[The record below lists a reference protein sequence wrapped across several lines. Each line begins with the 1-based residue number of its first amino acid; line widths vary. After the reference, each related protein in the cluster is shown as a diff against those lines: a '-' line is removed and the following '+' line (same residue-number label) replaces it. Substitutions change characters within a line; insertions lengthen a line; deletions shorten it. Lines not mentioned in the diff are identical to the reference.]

1 MNIKNLQPSYRV
13 GIDVGST
20 TVKMVFLD
28 EGGDIVFSDYRR
40 HHADMERVL
49 MKSFMSAYRRLGDC
63 CMDIVMTGSVGM
75 GFAERFGVP
84 FVQEVVASVAL
95 IQEKFPEIH
104 TFIDIGGEDAKMI
117 FFEEGRSPDIRM
129 NGSCAG
135 GTGAFIDQMASLL
148 GVEVD
153 ELSALADSA
162 ENVYPIASRCG
173 VFSKTDI
180 QNLISRNVSKNDIAA
195 SVFNAVAM
203 QVISS
208 LSRGYDVKPKIFFCG
223 GPFAF
228 IPALQ
233 KAFMN
238 MLSLKA
244 DDCVFHENAPIIPAW
259 GCTVTPPSP
268 KPPSPSGLPDPH
280 SLRDS
285 PQRGK
290 EKDEGFK
297 GEEKGKEIL
306 VGDVTMPY
314 MEERKMLGLREFLKN
329 VRYGDLII
337 NNDDDSRKDEISPA
351 SFLAVR
357 NDGVTL
363 EENGGSSGGDKAAA
377 ASAILSSQLSSFRME
392 RSGMRNLMP
401 SSPAVIPQGIEPVKI
416 SEAKNLIARNG
427 LPKIFENENDFEQWK
442 REKDTHHVK
451 RHSIEEVTEN
461 TVCFLGVDSGS
472 TTTKIILIDEE
483 ERVFFDYYARNE
495 GNSLQSFVDGLKELK
510 EKLNGKKLKISGSA
524 VTGYGENLLKAAFNL
539 NFGLIETIAHYMAAR
554 KISPNVSFILD
565 IGGQDMKA
573 AFIENG
579 AIKRLE
585 INEACS
591 SGCGSFIEGFANML
605 NYPVAEF
612 AQMACLSENPCD
624 LGTRCTVFMNSKVK
638 QAMREGAKI
647 QDIAAGLAYSVV
659 KNCLYKVLKLKDA
672 DELGD
677 HIVVQ
682 GGTFRNL
689 SVVRALE
696 LLSKRSVSFSDMPEL
711 MGALGAALYAKEH
724 TVEAKTVSLYELIDS
739 QKFETDFTLCIGCEN
754 NCYVKSFL
762 FANGNTYYSG
772 NKCEKI
778 FSNKVEGFEKGVNL
792 YTEKYA
798 SLFDNR
804 KSVKKGTE
812 HLTIGIPRGLNMYEN
827 YPFWHT
833 LFSECGIRVA
843 LSNASTNKLY
853 EKGLSSVM
861 SDNICFPAKLMH
873 GHILDLVAKKVDRIF
888 FPYVVFEQKEDI
900 KAKNSFN
907 CPVVTGYSDV
917 LKSAISP
924 ETKFNIPIDAPTITF
939 ADEKLLFKAC
949 KKYLNSIGISHRSV
963 IKAAFKKALESQQHH
978 FLTISSHAK
987 ETIEKARKTNRMVI
1001 LLAGRPYH
1009 SDPLI
1014 QHKISDS
1021 IADMGIDVI
1030 TEDVVRFSEGNDAA
1044 FNEIQSISQW
1054 AYPNRIFKA
1063 AVYVANSNDNLH
1075 YVQLTSFGCG
1085 PDAFILDEVN
1095 DILKRKGKILT
1106 TLKIDDVN
1114 NIGSLRLRIRS
1125 MVESLTFGNRDRK
1138 ELPIVKTPVFEQ
1150 KDCHRKIIA
1159 PYFAEGYSDFLPTVF
1174 KLMDIEMEILPSSN
1188 PESVTEGLKYANNE
1202 ICYPATL
1209 VVGDIIKALK
1219 SGRYNPADI
1228 AVAITQTGGQCRA
1241 TNYIA
1246 MIKKAMLSAG
1256 FTDIPVVSVAFG
1268 NDMINEQPG
1277 FELKWRKT
1285 IVPTFFTLL
1294 YADCLTKFYYAS
1306 LPREKEKGASERLR
1320 YKYIEAAKP
1329 LIAAK
1334 KRKELYKLLEQAAE
1348 DFNNNII
1355 PNDKIPVIGVVGEIY
1370 VKYNSFSHKNILQWL
1385 SEQGV
1390 ETVAPSLYN
1399 FFLSTFVSGKI
1410 RKLHH
1415 LETGGLPTWLN
1426 DALFKWI
1433 YRYVKKFD
1441 TIASKFRYYRPFADL
1456 THDAHLASKI
1466 INLSAQFGEGWLI
1479 PAELANFAEQGVY
1492 NAISVQPFG
1501 CIANHVISKGIEKQV
1516 KKIYPEMQMLFLD
1529 FDADSSETNVLNRLH
1544 FMVKNARG
1552 RV

>member
-1 MNIKNLQPSYRV
+1 MGLKTYHV

-20 TVKMVFLD
+20 TIKLVFLD
-28 EGGDIVFSDYRR
+28 EDGHIVFSDYRR
-40 HHADMERVL
+40 HHADVERNLFKAFV
-49 MKSFMSAYRRLGDC
+49 SAYQQLGDC
-63 CMDIVMTGSVGM
+63 CMDIVLTGSVGM
-75 GFAERFGVP
+75 GFAERFKIP

-95 IQEKFPEIH
+95 IQEKFPDIH

-135 GTGAFIDQMASLL
+135 GTGAFIDQMATLL

-153 ELSALADSA
+153 ELSVLADNA

-173 VFSKTDI
+173 VFSKTDV
-180 QNLISRNVSKNDIAA
+180 QNLISRNVNKNDIAA

-238 MLSLKA
+238 MLSLEA
-244 DDCVFHENAPIIPAW
+244 DDCVFHENAQIIPAW
-259 GCTVTPPSP
+259 GCAMM
-268 KPPSPSGLPDPH
+268 PH
-280 SLRDS
+280 T
-285 PQRGK
+285 
-290 EKDEGFK
+290 EGAK
-297 GEEKGKEIL
+297 RLE
-306 VGDVTMPY
+306 
-314 MEERKMLGLREFLKN
+314 LK
-329 VRYGDLII
+329 
-337 NNDDDSRKDEISPA
+337 
-351 SFLAVR
+351 
-357 NDGVTL
+357 
-363 EENGGSSGGDKAAA
+363 KA
-377 ASAILSSQLSSFRME
+377 LDSFRQNDNAHNLTE
-392 RSGMRNLMP
+392 RTGM
-401 SSPAVIPQGIEPVKI
+401 S
-416 SEAKNLIARNG
+416 
-427 LPKIFENENDFEQWK
+427 KIFENNNDFEQWK
-442 REKDTHHVK
+442 KEKDTHHVK
-451 RHSIEEVTEN
+451 RRSLNELHEN
-461 TVCFLGVDSGS
+461 TLCFLGVDSGS

-483 ERVFFDYYARNE
+483 DYVLFDYYTRNE
-495 GNSLQSFVDGLKELK
+495 GNPLQSFVDGLKILK
-510 EKLNGKKLKISGSA
+510 EKLHGTSLKISGSA

-539 NFGLIETIAHYMAAR
+539 DFGMIETIAHYMAAR

-579 AIKRLE
+579 SIKRLE

-672 DELGD
+672 KELGD

-696 LLSKRSVSFSDMPEL
+696 LLINRSVSFSDMPEL

-724 TVEAKTVSLYELIDS
+724 TAETKTIFLDELIDS
-739 QKFETDFTLCIGCEN
+739 QKFETDLTLCSGCEN
-754 NCYVKSFL
+754 NCYVKAFL

-778 FSNKVEGFEKGVNL
+778 FSNKAEGFEKGANL
-792 YTEKYA
+792 YKEKYT
-798 SLFDNR
+798 SLFGNR
-804 KSVKKGTE
+804 KSIEKGKE
-812 HLTIGIPRGLNMYEN
+812 LITIGIPRGLNMYEN
-827 YPFWHT
+827 YPFWHA
-833 LFSECGIRVA
+833 LFTECGIRVV

-873 GHILDLVAKKVDRIF
+873 GHVLDLVAKKVDRIF
-888 FPYVVFEQKEDI
+888 FPYVIFEQKEDTKSI
-900 KAKNSFN
+900 NTYN

-917 LKSAISP
+917 LKSAIST
-924 ETKFNIPIDAPTITF
+924 ESKFNIPIDAPTITF
-939 ADEKLLFKAC
+939 ADRKLLFKAC
-949 KKYLNSIGISHRSV
+949 KKYLNDIGISNNSI
-963 IKAAFKKALESQQHH
+963 IKTAFEKALESQQNH
-978 FLTISSHAK
+978 FLAISSHAK
-987 ETIEKARKTNRMVI
+987 EIIERARKTNRMVI

-1021 IADMGIDVI
+1021 ISDMGIDVI
-1030 TEDVVRFSEGNDAA
+1030 TEDVVRFSEETDKT
-1044 FNEIQSISQW
+1044 FHEIQSISQW

-1063 AVYVANSNDNLH
+1063 AAYTANSEDNLH

-1095 DILKRKGKILT
+1095 DILKRKGKTLT
-1106 TLKIDDVN
+1106 ALKIDDVN

-1125 MVESLTFGNRDRK
+1125 MVESLAFGHHERK
-1138 ELPIVKTPVFEQ
+1138 ELPLVKTPAFEQ
-1150 KDCHRKIIA
+1150 KDRHRKIIA
-1159 PYFAEGYSDFLPTVF
+1159 PYFAEGYSELLPTVF
-1174 KLMDIEMEILPSSN
+1174 KLMDIDLEILPPSN

-1219 SGRYNPADI
+1219 SGKYRSDDI

-1256 FTDIPVVSVAFG
+1256 FKDIPVVSVAFG
-1268 NDMINEQPG
+1268 SDMINEQPG
-1277 FELKWRKT
+1277 FELKWRKS
-1285 IVPTFFTLL
+1285 IIPTFFALL
-1294 YADCLTKFYYAS
+1294 YADCLTKFYYAA
-1306 LPREKEKGASERLR
+1306 LPREKEKGAAERLR
-1320 YKYIEAAKP
+1320 YKYIDAAKP
-1329 LIAAK
+1329 CIAAK
-1334 KRKELYKLLEQAAE
+1334 KRKMLYKLLEQAAE
-1348 DFNNNII
+1348 EFNEICV
-1355 PNDKIPVIGVVGEIY
+1355 PTDKVPVIGVVGEIY

-1390 ETVAPSLYN
+1390 EAIAPSLYN
-1399 FFLSTFVSGKI
+1399 FFLSAFVSGKI
-1410 RKLHH
+1410 RKLHNT
-1415 LETGGLPTWLN
+1415 EKGGMPIWLN
-1426 DALFKWI
+1426 DALFKLV
-1433 YRYVKKFD
+1433 YSYVKKFD
-1441 TIASKFRYYRPFADL
+1441 KIASKFRYYRPFADL

-1492 NAISVQPFG
+1492 NAVSLQPFG

-1516 KKIYPEMQMLFLD
+1516 KKVYPDMQMLFLD
-1529 FDADSSETNVLNRLH
+1529 FDGDSSETNVLNRLH
-1544 FMVKNARG
+1544 FMVKNARE
-1552 RV
+1552 RVK

>member
-1 MNIKNLQPSYRV
+1 MDVTSEKTLPPRFQRGGAVSKRKGNYRV

-20 TVKMVFLD
+20 TIKTVFLD
-28 EGGDIVFSDYRR
+28 ENGDIVFSDYRR
-40 HHADMERVL
+40 HHADVERNLV
-49 MKSFMSAYRRLGDC
+49 KAFMLAYRRLGDC
-63 CMDIVMTGSVGM
+63 CMDVVLTGSVGM
-75 GFAERFGVP
+75 GFAERFGIP

-148 GVEVD
+148 GVEVE
-153 ELSALADSA
+153 ELSRLAESA

-173 VFSKTDI
+173 VFSKTDV

-203 QVISS
+203 QVIAS
-208 LSRGYDVKPKIFFCG
+208 LSRGYEVKPKIFFCG

-233 KAFMN
+233 KAFMK
-238 MLSLKA
+238 MLSLEA
-244 DDCVFHENAPIIPAW
+244 NDCVFHENAQIVPAW
-259 GCTVTPPSP
+259 GAATVQRTQMTQKTPINTDFIEGGKRIGLKEALEEFGRRVKKITSRHCEGDSP
-268 KPPSPSGLPDPH
+268 KQSSSHGVLDPQKRSGLLH
-280 SLRDS
+280 S
-285 PQRGK
+285 
-290 EKDEGFK
+290 
-297 GEEKGKEIL
+297 
-306 VGDVTMPY
+306 
-314 MEERKMLGLREFLKN
+314 
-329 VRYGDLII
+329 VR
-337 NNDDDSRKDEISPA
+337 NDDDGHNDNADSRNDEIPHVAPLHSE
-351 SFLAVR
+351 SLIS
-357 NDGVTL
+357 T
-363 EENGGSSGGDKAAA
+363 
-377 ASAILSSQLSSFRME
+377 
-392 RSGMRNLMP
+392 GM
-401 SSPAVIPQGIEPVKI
+401 
-416 SEAKNLIARNG
+416 
-427 LPKIFENENDFEQWK
+427 PKIFQNAQDFEQWK
-442 REKDTHHVK
+442 KEKDTHRVQ
-451 RHSIEEVTEN
+451 RRPLDEIDEDTL
-461 TVCFLGVDSGS
+461 CFLGVDSGS
-472 TTTKIILIDEE
+472 TTTKIVLTDRED
-483 ERVFFDYYARNE
+483 RVLFDHYVRNE
-495 GNSLQSFVDGLKELK
+495 GNSLQAFVDGLKALK
-510 EKLNGKKLKISGSA
+510 EKRHGKPLKISGSA

-539 NFGLIETIAHYMAAR
+539 DFGMIETIAHYMAAR
-554 KISPNVSFILD
+554 KISPHVSFILD

-579 AIKRLE
+579 SIKRLE

-672 DELGD
+672 KELGD

-696 LLSKRSVSFSDMPEL
+696 LLTNRSVSFSDMPEL

-724 TVEAKTVSLYELIDS
+724 AAETPTVLLDELIDS
-739 QKFETDFTLCIGCEN
+739 QKFETDLTLCTGCEN
-754 NCYVKSFL
+754 NCYVKAFL

-778 FSNKVEGFEKGVNL
+778 FSNKSEGFEKGANL
-792 YTEKYA
+792 YKEKHD
-798 SLFDNR
+798 SLFVHR
-804 KSVKKGTE
+804 KSVEKGKERFTV
-812 HLTIGIPRGLNMYEN
+812 GIPRGLNMYEN
-827 YPFWHT
+827 YPFWHA
-833 LFSECGIRVA
+833 LFTECGIRVV
-843 LSNASTNKLY
+843 LSGASTNKLY
-853 EKGLSSVM
+853 EKGLNSVM

-873 GHILDLVAKKVDRIF
+873 GHVLDLVAKKVDRIF
-888 FPYVVFEQKEDI
+888 FPYIIFEQKEDA
-900 KAKNSFN
+900 KAINTFN

-917 LKSAISP
+917 LKSAINT
-924 ETKFNIPIDAPTITF
+924 EAKFNIPIDAPTVTF
-939 ADEKLLFKAC
+939 ADKKLLFKAC
-949 KKYLNSIGISHRSV
+949 KKYLNDIGISGNSV
-963 IKAAFKKALESQQHH
+963 IKAAFEKALEAQQNH

-987 ETIEKARKTNRMVI
+987 EIIEKARNTNRMVI

-1030 TEDVVRFSEGNDAA
+1030 TEDVVRFSEEADKT

-1063 AVYVANSNDNLH
+1063 AAYAANSEDNLH

-1085 PDAFILDEVN
+1085 PDAFIVDEVN
-1095 DILKRKGKILT
+1095 DILKRKGKTLT
-1106 TLKIDDVN
+1106 LLKIDDVN

-1125 MVESLTFGNRDRK
+1125 MVESLAFGKHERK
-1138 ELPIVKTPVFEQ
+1138 ELPIVKTPAFEQ
-1150 KDCHRKIIA
+1150 KDRHRKIIA
-1159 PYFAEGYSDFLPTVF
+1159 PYFAEGYSELLPTIF
-1174 KLMDIEMEILPSSN
+1174 KLMDIELEILPSSN

-1219 SGRYNPADI
+1219 SGKYDPNDI

-1256 FTDIPVVSVAFG
+1256 FKDIPVVSVAFG

-1277 FELKWRKT
+1277 FELKWRKS
-1285 IVPTFFTLL
+1285 IIPTFFALL
-1294 YADCLTKFYYAS
+1294 YADCLTKFYYAA
-1306 LPREKEKGASERLR
+1306 LPREKEKGAAERLR
-1320 YKYIEAAKP
+1320 YKFIDAAKP
-1329 LIAAK
+1329 YIAAK
-1334 KRKELYKLLEQAAE
+1334 KRKALYKLLEQAAE
-1348 DFNNNII
+1348 AFNDIII

-1399 FFLSTFVSGKI
+1399 FFLSAFVSGKI
-1410 RKLHH
+1410 RKLHNT
-1415 LETGGLPTWLN
+1415 ETGGLPIWLN
-1426 DALFKWI
+1426 DALYNVVYSF
-1433 YRYVKKFD
+1433 VKKFD
-1441 TIASKFRYYRPFADL
+1441 RIASKFRYYRPFADL
-1456 THDAHLASKI
+1456 RHDAHLASKI

-1492 NAISVQPFG
+1492 NAISLQPFG

-1529 FDADSSETNVLNRLH
+1529 FDADSSEANVLNRLH
-1544 FMVKNARG
+1544 FMVKNARERAG
-1552 RV
+1552 RKE

>member
-1 MNIKNLQPSYRV
+1 MAKEDQNKNPNLYHV

-20 TVKMVFLD
+20 TIKMVFLD
-28 EGGDIVFSDYRR
+28 EHGDIVFSDYRR
-40 HHADMERVL
+40 HHAEVDNNL
-49 MKSFMSAYRRLGDC
+49 LKAFLSAYRRLGDC
-63 CMDIVMTGSVGM
+63 CMDIVLTGSVGM
-75 GFAERFGVP
+75 GFAERFGIP

-104 TFIDIGGEDAKMI
+104 TLIDIGGEDAKMI

-148 GVEVD
+148 GVEV
-153 ELSALADSA
+153 EEMSALADDA
-162 ENVYPIASRCG
+162 ENIYPIASRCG
-173 VFSKTDI
+173 VFSKTDV
-180 QNLISRNVSKNDIAA
+180 QNLVSRNVSKNDIAA

-203 QVISS
+203 QVVAS

-228 IPALQ
+228 IPALRR
-233 KAFMN
+233 AFIN
-238 MLSLKA
+238 NLSLKT
-244 DDCVFHENAPIIPAW
+244 DDCIFHENAQIIPAW
-259 GCTVTPPSP
+259 GC
-268 KPPSPSGLPDPH
+268 
-280 SLRDS
+280 
-285 PQRGK
+285 
-290 EKDEGFK
+290 
-297 GEEKGKEIL
+297 
-306 VGDVTMPY
+306 
-314 MEERKMLGLREFLKN
+314 
-329 VRYGDLII
+329 
-337 NNDDDSRKDEISPA
+337 A
-351 SFLAVR
+351 
-357 NDGVTL
+357 
-363 EENGGSSGGDKAAA
+363 
-377 ASAILSSQLSSFRME
+377 
-392 RSGMRNLMP
+392 LMP
-401 SSPAVIPQGIEPVKI
+401 RTENVKQL
-416 SEAKNLIARNG
+416 ELRKLLKDAKGVADFNVSDFTSH
-427 LPKIFENENDFEQWK
+427 LPKIFQDETDFVKWK
-442 REKDTHHVK
+442 REKKIHQVK
-451 RHSIEEVTEN
+451 RRPLSEIDEHT
-461 TVCFLGVDSGS
+461 TCFLGVDSGS

-483 ERVFFDYYARNE
+483 ERVLFDYYARNE
-495 GNSLQSFVDGLKELK
+495 GNPLQSFIAGLRILK
-510 EKLNGKKLKISGSA
+510 EKIDNKPLKISGSA

-539 NFGLIETIAHYMAAR
+539 DFGMIETIAHYIAAR
-554 KISPNVSFILD
+554 KISPKVSFILD

-573 AFIENG
+573 TFIENG

-612 AQMACLSENPCD
+612 AQMACFSENPCD

-659 KNCLYKVLKLKDA
+659 KNCLYKVLKLKDTR
-672 DELGD
+672 ELGD

-696 LLSKRSVSFSDMPEL
+696 LLSDRTVSFSDMPEL

-724 TVEAKTVSLYELIDS
+724 AEKAKEVFVDDIINS
-739 QKFETDFTLCIGCEN
+739 QKFETALTSCTGCEN
-754 NCYVKSFL
+754 NCYVKTFL
-762 FANGNTYYSG
+762 FANGNAYYSG

-778 FSNKVEGFEKGVNL
+778 FSNKVESFEKGVNL
-792 YTEKYA
+792 YKM
-798 SLFDNR
+798 
-804 KSVKKGTE
+804 K
-812 HLTIGIPRGLNMYEN
+812 HLTSGQTSHSPSKGGETKERGEVARGNYPNSSSFGGGRGEVIGIPRGLNMYEN
-827 YPFWHT
+827 YPFWRT
-833 LFSECGIRVA
+833 LLTECGIKVV
-843 LSNASTNKLY
+843 LSGASTNKLY

-873 GHILDLVAKKVDRIF
+873 GHVLDLIDKKVDRIL
-888 FPYVVFEQKEDI
+888 FPYVIFEQKEDANAI
-900 KAKNSFN
+900 NTYN
-907 CPVVTGYSDV
+907 CPVVSGYSDV

-924 ETKFNIPIDAPTITF
+924 ETKFNIPIDAPTVSF
-939 ADEKLLFKAC
+939 ADKKLLFKAC
-949 KKYLNSIGISHRSV
+949 KKYLTSIGISSKSV
-963 IKAAFKKALESQQHH
+963 IKNAFEKALEAQQNH

-987 ETIEKARKTNRMVI
+987 EIVEKARQTNRMVI

-1030 TEDVVRFSEGNDAA
+1030 TEDVVRFSENKTFD
-1044 FNEIQSISQW
+1044 EIQSISQW

-1063 AVYVANSNDNLH
+1063 ASYVANSEDNIH
-1075 YVQLTSFGCG
+1075 FVQLTSFGCG

-1095 DILKRKGKILT
+1095 DILKQKGKTLT
-1106 TLKIDDVN
+1106 ILKIDDVN

-1125 MVESLTFGNRDRK
+1125 MVESKSTQTSPPKRG
-1138 ELPIVKTPVFEQ
+1138 ESLPPNAIPTPSPSEGTGGRSKTPPFER
-1150 KDCHRKIIA
+1150 KDRHRKIIA
-1159 PYFAEGYSDFLPTVF
+1159 PYFAEGYSELLPTIF
-1174 KLMDIEMEILPSSN
+1174 KLMDIDMEILPPSN

-1219 SGRYNPADI
+1219 SGRYNSADI

-1246 MIKKAMLSAG
+1246 MIKKAMISAG

-1268 NDMINEQPG
+1268 SDMINDQPG
-1277 FELKWRKT
+1277 FELKWRKSL
-1285 IVPTFFTLL
+1285 IPTFFALL
-1294 YADCLTKFYYAS
+1294 YADCLTKFYYAA
-1306 LPREKEKGASERLR
+1306 LPREIEKGAAERLR
-1320 YKYIEAAKP
+1320 YKYIDLAKP
-1329 LIAAK
+1329 IIAAK
-1334 KRKELYKLLEQAAE
+1334 KRKLLYKLLEQAAE
-1348 DFNNNII
+1348 EFNTIII
-1355 PNDKIPVIGVVGEIY
+1355 PDKKVPVIGVVGEIY

-1399 FFLSTFVSGKI
+1399 FFISAFVSGKI

-1415 LETGGLPTWLN
+1415 TETGGLPIWLN
-1426 DALFKWI
+1426 DALFKLVC
-1433 YRYVKKFD
+1433 RYVKKFD
-1441 TIASKFRYYRPFADL
+1441 KIASRFHHYRPFADL
-1456 THDAHLASKI
+1456 AHDAHLASQI

-1479 PAELANFAEQGVY
+1479 PAELANFAEQGIY
-1492 NAISVQPFG
+1492 NAVSLQPFG

-1516 KKIYPEMQMLFLD
+1516 KKVYPKMQMLFLD
-1529 FDADSSETNVLNRLH
+1529 FDGDSSEANVLNRLH
-1544 FMVKNARG
+1544 FMVKNARES
-1552 RV
+1552 